1 MCFIRGLI
9 QYESD
14 EVRELILLNRQKITD
29 SCIMLVYQ
37 IKIEYFR
44 GWYMYNKAENLSI
57 WKQ

>member
-37 IKIEYFR
+37 IKIEYFM
-44 GWYMYNKAENLSI
+44 G
-57 WKQ
+57 